1 MNSKVDVIAA
11 SSERLPYPQHRSR
24 YFGSVK
30 KEALRLVFSFYSPD
44 GNEIAMPIAS
54 MSAYL
59 KQEFPWVEV
68 LLEPVLILRDAEQY
82 SPENYAKTI
91 QALDADLMAFSIMSP
106 HWYPMEPY
114 FEEIKKLM
122 PDLPIC
128 IGGYQAMLSQEQTI
142 ENPNVDYICVGD
154 GEYAIGNVV
163 EHLRGSKDGPAD
175 GLWEKL
181 VDGDQTI
188 ENN

>member
-11 SSERLPYPQHRSR
+11 SSERLPYPQDRSR

-30 KEALRLVFSFYSPD
+30 NETLRLVFSFYSPD

-91 QALDADLMAFSIMSP
+91 KALDADLMAFSIMSP
-106 HWYPMEPY
+106 HWYPMEP
-114 FEEIKKLM
+114 I
-122 PDLPIC
+122 
-128 IGGYQAMLSQEQTI
+128 S
-142 ENPNVDYICVGD
+142 
-154 GEYAIGNVV
+154 
-163 EHLRGSKDGPAD
+163 RRSRS
-175 GLWEKL
+175 
-181 VDGDQTI
+181 
-188 ENN
+188 